1 MKITIL
7 GAGGN
12 IGQRIS
18 KEAAARGYELS
29 LITSKPE
36 SFFGFESEVKV
47 TTQKEDI
54 FETEAL
60 AEAFKG
66 SDVVISSYAPPQ
78 DNNPLMTAASASLI
92 EAAKKA
98 DVRLIAV
105 GGAGSLY
112 VAENTQLVDAP
123 QFPEEYKAVA
133 LAHKD
138 ALENVYYKEDQ
149 VNWTNIS
156 PAAYIFEGE
165 RTNNFR
171 TGENNLIADAEGKS
185 AISMEDFAV
194 AILDEVENKNFIKK
208 RFTVGY

>member
-18 KEAAARGYELS
+18 KEAAARGHELS
-29 LITSKPE
+29 LITSKPK
-36 SFFGFESEVKV
+36 SFFGFGDEGKV
-47 TTQKEDI
+47 STQKADI
-54 FETEAL
+54 FQTEAL
-60 AEAFKG
+60 AAAFNG

-78 DNNPLMTAASASLI
+78 DNNQVLTEASTSLLQ
-92 EAAKKA
+92 AAKIA
-98 DVRLIAV
+98 GVRVIAV

-112 VAENTQLVDAP
+112 VAEDIQLVDAP
-123 QFPEEYKAVA
+123 EFPAEYKAVA

-138 ALENVYYKEDQ
+138 ALENVYYKEKA
-149 VNWTNIS
+149 VSWTNIS

-165 RTNNFR
+165 RTNKFR
-171 TGENNLIADAEGKS
+171 IGENNLIADSEGQS

-194 AILDEVENKNFIKK
+194 AILDEVENKKFINK

>member
-18 KEAAARGYELS
+18 KEAATRGHELS
-29 LITSKPE
+29 LITSKSK
-36 SFFGFESEVKV
+36 SFFGFENQENVS
-47 TTQKEDI
+47 TQKEDI
-54 FETEAL
+54 FQTEAL
-60 AEAFKG
+60 TEAFKG
-66 SDVVISSYAPPQ
+66 SDVVISSYAPPHD
-78 DNNPLMTAASASLI
+78 DNTKLTPATRSLV

-98 DVRLIAV
+98 NVRLIAV

-112 VAENTQLVDAP
+112 VAEDTQLVDAP
-123 QFPEEYKAVA
+123 QFPAEFKSIA

-138 ALENVYYKEDQ
+138 VLENIYYKEDG
-149 VNWTNIS
+149 VDWTNVS
-156 PAAYIFEGE
+156 PPAYIFEGE
-165 RTNNFR
+165 KTGKFR
-171 TGENNLIADAEGKS
+171 IGENNLVADAEGQS

-194 AILDEVENKNFIKK
+194 AILDEVENKKFIKK